1 MNTKLALLAA
11 SAVALLA
18 AHSAGAQTYGSA
30 SESTYRDCSGVSAT
44 QACDGTG
51 TGQGIRATVLSGGS
65 LSTANSDLTLSGQTL
80 PAPFGNPGTVTV
92 PSDGSYARSTVGF
105 TSGLDLPVIHGSTY
119 SNPTGQDRMNINSI
133 GYQSY
138 DYTGPSGVDFSLTGN
153 LSIDNSSTDGG
164 DGTLPGG
171 AIYTAY
177 VAIWD
182 PSVLAGLTT
191 AGDIFNS
198 AFLADC
204 STAGVLAIG
213 EMSGPLSG
221 GPASISVT
229 TSACGGGPLLL
240 TTGEEVLAVAGLQL
254 PVNRGGFA
262 DASHTYLTTLG
273 SDLSADDKEILVA
286 GLQSGESIL
295 GVPEPAAWALMLS
308 GFFGMGSMLRRR
320 RAALAV

>member
-11 SAVALLA
+11 GAAALLA

-30 SESTYRDCSGVSAT
+30 SESTYRDCSGVAAT
-44 QACDGTG
+44 ASCDGTG
-51 TGQGIRATVLSGGS
+51 AGQTIKATVLSGGA

-80 PAPFGNPGTVTV
+80 PKPFGAPGTVTV
-92 PSDGSYARSTVGF
+92 PNDGSYARSTVGF
-105 TSGLDLPVIHGSTY
+105 TAGLDLPVIHGSTY
-119 SNPTGQDRMNINSI
+119 SDPAGQDRMNINSI

-138 DYTGPSGVDFSLTGN
+138 DYTGPSGAAFSLTGN

-221 GPASISVT
+221 GAASISVT
-229 TSACGGGPLLL
+229 TAACGGGTLTL

-273 SDLSADDKEILVA
+273 SDLSADDKAVLVA
-286 GLQSGESIL
+286 GLHSGESL
-295 GVPEPAAWALMLS
+295 LAVPEPAAWALMLS
-308 GFFGMGSMLRRR
+308 GFFGLGSMLRRR